1 MSNDT
6 RLPFNTKVYVTT
18 PEYVEGVIVGVADTG
33 ITQTHVILCTDGTFP
48 NDTYQYNTFVIP
60 RCLIKV
66 LGEDT
71 NE

>member
-18 PEYVEGVIVGVADTG
+18 PEYVEGVIVGH
-33 ITQTHVILCTDGTFP
+33 THGQVEPVILCTDGTSP
-48 NDTYQYNTFVIP
+48 NDTYQYNTFVMP

-66 LGEDT
+66 LGEDAH
-71 NE
+71 E